1 MPNTGKKRLVDIKA
15 PQVAAFQAE
24 GNRIAALRLYD
35 IAFIEAEL
43 FDRAERDY
51 FGPAVSMP
59 SVWHRRWT
67 LETAPAWG
75 CYLAAVQLGAESAEV
90 FLKVLW
96 SDRGKNPV
104 DRSHDLGELWDKVD
118 PKVRGLVSADAGISQ
133 AKVREELAA
142 LRDVHTTGR
151 YLGEYQLLEIGQ
163 FRADEFFAVLS
174 ALSNAAQSILPEFKT
189 CQRPAMKDCL
199 NCTRRMDWLDISC
212 PGCGT
217 KVWNDIVPWWEYGK
231 SQPITVQ

>member
-151 YLGEYQLLEIGQ
+151 YLENTSCWELANSGQMSFLRFCLLSQ
-163 FRADEFFAVLS
+163 M
-174 ALSNAAQSILPEFKT
+174 
-189 CQRPAMKDCL
+189 RP
-199 NCTRRMDWLDISC
+199 
-212 PGCGT
+212 
-217 KVWNDIVPWWEYGK
+217 
-231 SQPITVQ
+231 SQYSQNSKLASDPR